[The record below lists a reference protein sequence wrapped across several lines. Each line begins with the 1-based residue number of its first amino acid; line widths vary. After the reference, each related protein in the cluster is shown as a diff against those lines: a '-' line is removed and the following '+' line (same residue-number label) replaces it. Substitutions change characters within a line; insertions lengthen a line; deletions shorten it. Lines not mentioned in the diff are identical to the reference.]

1 MKKIS
6 CYSIY
11 ILAFFLLYSGALLAD
26 AYQYEGQ
33 IIEKIQIING
43 NSASKLPVDEDA
55 IKSRLKTKEKDIF
68 SHANFDQDL
77 KMLAFEFDHV
87 EPFLENTDK
96 NINLVLKVWPKPLIR
111 AIHWSGNAKVEQSI
125 LQEELKIKPFTIFDR
140 LAFNKAFQALKAYY
154 VKKGFFEA
162 QLDYGIKFDEAAN
175 EIEIEIQVNEGRSGK
190 IKRIRLCGFTA
201 EEQEEILEQMVTKEY
216 CFFTSWLTEE
226 GTYRE
231 EAMQHDQYVILNYLQ
246 NKGYADASVNIRV
259 DESPQTDRIV
269 INVLANKGSPY
280 VFGEVSFEGNTLFPD
295 DTIWNQISFEK
306 GTRYSPDAILATV
319 RNIANCYG
327 RMGYIDAYVDY
338 EPRLNSDNCSYSLHL
353 KIQEGQQSYVGLIKV
368 LGNCATQTN
377 VILHETLLVPGQ
389 VFNID
394 KMINTETRLKNIGYF
409 SNVNVYA
416 VKSATCIEGNY
427 RDLHI
432 EVEETSTGRFG
443 LALGYSTV
451 ESIFGSINVT
461 ENNFNYKG
469 LGCLFKNGYPALR
482 GGGEFLSL
490 NATIGAKSRS
500 YSLSWAKPFF
510 LDTPWLVGFDLER
523 SSNRYISNDYEINAS
538 QFVTHAVYTVNDFV
552 KTGVHYRL
560 RDSHVKVDHHEK
572 HKRQRKEAA
581 AQAAADPDNPIVSP
595 NNSFSHDN
603 TLEDN
608 VKNGGIISALGA
620 SLIYDSSNHP
630 ENPRCGF
637 KSRLDMELAG
647 FGGRHHFGSVSYV
660 NAYFYPVSPN
670 GTLRLRADLR
680 FIQPFF
686 KSRWDNLP
694 IDERLFLGGNN
705 TVRGFRAYKLGPYSK
720 EAKEPLGG
728 LSLQF
733 FSAEYAY
740 EFNSRVEGF
749 FYCDSGH
756 LSKNTWDCTWDD
768 NSRFYTA
775 IGVGTRLQIIPNGPP
790 LTIGMGIPFNAK
802 YRGQIKRF
810 FLTVGGRF

>member
-6 CYSIY
+6 CYSLY
-11 ILAFFLLYSGALLAD
+11 ILAFFLLYSGALSAD

-43 NSASKLPVDEDA
+43 NSASTLPIDENA
-55 IKSRLKTKEKDIF
+55 IKTRLKTREKDIF

-87 EPFLENTDK
+87 EPFLENAGK
-96 NINLVLKVWPKPLIR
+96 NINLVLKVWPKPMIR
-111 AIHWSGNAKVEQSI
+111 AIRWCGNAKIEQSI
-125 LQEELKIKPFTIFDR
+125 LQEELKIKPLTIFDR
-140 LAFNKAFQALKAYY
+140 LAFNKAFQAVKAYY

-162 QLDYGIKFDEAAN
+162 QLDYAIKFNDAAN
-175 EIEIEIQVNEGRSGK
+175 EVEIEIQVNEGRAGK
-190 IKRIRLCGFTA
+190 IKRIKLCGLSA
-201 EEQEEILEQMVTKEY
+201 EEQDEILEQMVTKEY

-259 DESPQTDRIV
+259 DESTQADRIV
-269 INVLANKGSPY
+269 IYVLAKKGPLY
-280 VFGEVSFEGNTLFPD
+280 VFGDVSFEGNTLFPD
-295 DTIWNQISFEK
+295 ETIWEQISFER
-306 GTRYSPDAILATV
+306 GSRYSPDAILATV

-327 RMGYIDAYVDY
+327 RLGYIDAYVDY

-353 KIQEGQQSYVGLIKV
+353 KIQEGQQSFVGLIKV
-368 LGNCATQTN
+368 LGNCSTQTN
-377 VILHETLLVPGQ
+377 VILHETLLVPGE

-394 KMINTETRLKNIGYF
+394 KMISTETRLKNIGYF

-416 VKSATCIEGNY
+416 VKSGACLEGNY

-451 ESIFGSINVT
+451 ESLFGSINVT

-469 LGCLFKNGYPALR
+469 LSCLFKNGYPALR

-510 LDTPWLVGFDLER
+510 MDTPWLVGFDLER
-523 SSNRYISNDYEINAS
+523 STNRYISSDYEINAS
-538 QFVTHAVYTVNDFV
+538 QFVSHAVYTVNAFL

-560 RDSHVKVDHHEK
+560 RDSHVHVDKDHK
-572 HKRQRKEAA
+572 HQDEVFDDTPEGRQKAA
-581 AQAAADPDNPIVSP
+581 AAKAKKDSRNES
-595 NNSFSHDN
+595 
-603 TLEDN
+603 LEKA
-608 VKNGGIISALGA
+608 VKNGGIISALGC

-630 ENPRCGF
+630 DNPRCGF

-647 FGGRHHFGSVSYV
+647 FGGRHHFGSLSYV

-670 GTLRLRADLR
+670 GTIRLRADIR

-686 KSRWDNLP
+686 KSRWDTLP

-705 TVRGFRAYKLGPYSK
+705 TVRGFRAYKLGPYNR
-720 EAKEPLGG
+720 EDKEPLGG
-728 LSLQF
+728 LSMQF

-740 EFNSRVEGF
+740 DFNSRVEGF

-756 LSKNTWDCTWDD
+756 LSKNTWDCAWDSD
-768 NSRFYTA
+768 RFYTA
-775 IGVGTRLQIIPNGPP
+775 VGVGTRLQVIPNGPP